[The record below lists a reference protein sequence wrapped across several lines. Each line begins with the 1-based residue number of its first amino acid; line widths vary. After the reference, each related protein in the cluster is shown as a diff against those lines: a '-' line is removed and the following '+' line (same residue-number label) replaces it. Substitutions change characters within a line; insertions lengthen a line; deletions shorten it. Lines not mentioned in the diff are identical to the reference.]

1 MVDANKEKNASAD
14 AVCDAEKEK
23 IAAEAI
29 EKYKA
34 EQEAMKV
41 KQDEIN
47 AVKGMKKDELLK
59 KAVAMGVEVKDD
71 EKVEVIREQILEA
84 IQ

>member
-1 MVDANKEKNASAD
+1 
-14 AVCDAEKEK
+14 
-23 IAAEAI
+23 
-29 EKYKA
+29 
-34 EQEAMKV
+34 MKV